1 MDYRKYHLNWKE
13 KLKCLIG
20 SLVCAVL
27 ISWLLYRSWLGIF
40 SAVVIYPIY
49 KEQKRREELEK
60 KKWELLLGFKDAMQ
74 SVSAALMAGYSLEN
88 AWREGEREM
97 AELYG
102 EAACISTELRKI
114 NAAVKMNEPLEDKLM
129 EFAKRSACE
138 DIWSFAEVF
147 TFAKRSGGDFGKIIR
162 TTIHRINDKI
172 EVEREI
178 AVVIS
183 GKKMEQ
189 RVMNFVPAFIL
200 VYLNLTSEEFLEPLY
215 GNFFG
220 VCVMSGA
227 FMIYL
232 GAMLLA
238 KKIVDIRV

>member
-1 MDYRKYHLNWKE
+1 MDYRKYRLSGKE
-13 KLKCLIG
+13 KKKCLAVSLFF
-20 SLVCAVL
+20 SLVIA
-27 ISWLLYRSWLGIF
+27 WLLYRSWHGVL
-40 SAVVIYPIY
+40 SVLVIYPVY

-88 AWREGEREM
+88 AWCESEREM

-102 EAACISTELRKI
+102 KTALISTELRKI
-114 NAAVKMNEPLEDKLM
+114 NAAVKMNEPLEQKLM
-129 EFAKRSACE
+129 DFAKRSGCE

-147 TFAKRSGGDFGKIIR
+147 VFAKRSGGDFGKIIR
-162 TTIHRINDKI
+162 TTIHKINDKI

-178 AVVIS
+178 ATVIS

-200 VYLNLTSEEFLEPLY
+200 VYLNLTSEEFLAPLY
-215 GNFFG
+215 GSLFG
-220 VCVMSGA
+220 VCVMSAA
-227 FMIYL
+227 FAVYL
-232 GAMLLA
+232 AAVMLA